1 MAVSIDS
8 HKHSPCYVTL
18 AFPQTCRRNSIRPHY
33 RSFPLS
39 FLTVHERQISLSQ
52 GTRRFRSFL
61 RQDFD
66 ETREKDIP
74 AFASPFTRR
83 EKRTYS
89 RLPFFF
95 FKKYRFGDL
104 THAKRCPYRNEL
116 ITSTCN
122 LRVVSWCDTFDFI
135 PLMFPLSE
143 ISVWS
148 RIVFIIREKYSS
160 HTKSNKAA
168 SNNACL
174 KHFYFLRLS
183 FQTILRFTVMS

>member
-1 MAVSIDS
+1 MRD
-8 HKHSPCYVTL
+8 
-18 AFPQTCRRNSIRPHY
+18 R
-33 RSFPLS
+33 
-39 FLTVHERQISLSQ
+39 
-52 GTRRFRSFL
+52 
-61 RQDFD
+61 
-66 ETREKDIP
+66 
-74 AFASPFTRR
+74 SPFPKEPGVSGVFSDKISMRPGKKTSLPSLRLSRAEKNAPTRDYR
-83 EKRTYS
+83 
-89 RLPFFF
+89 FF